1 MRLMEILIVVRIE
14 DSRIREYA
22 NHLSNHLTKLGHTVR
37 LGPENLHKEQKKLFD
52 SLSPPDL
59 VVVVGGD
66 GTILLTTQLMPV
78 QVPLIG
84 VNWGEVGFLADLEP
98 EVAFRFFD
106 HFSLPIKT
114 EPRMRISLSID
125 GEYIGDALN
134 EALIV
139 TDRPAKMLK
148 FLIHINGVVAER
160 FRADGLLISTP
171 TGSTAYAM
179 SAGGPIVDPRVEGFL
194 MVPLA
199 PFMLSN
205 RPHLI
210 DSSRTVKVTLE
221 AEKPAKLVIDG
232 QIICHI
238 GEMSTIDII
247 RSTKPAL
254 FVDAGQNFFE
264 KINRK
269 LKHL

>member
-1 MRLMEILIVVRIE
+1 MMMDILIIIRIQ
-14 DSRIREYA
+14 DSRIQEYA
-22 NHLSNHLTKLGHTVR
+22 EQLTGHLINSGHQVR
-37 LGPENLHKEQKKLFD
+37 FGPKNLLSEQKLLFD
-52 SLSPPDL
+52 LFETPDL
-59 VVVVGGD
+59 VIVVGGD
-66 GTILLTTQLMPV
+66 GTILLTTQRMPV
-78 QVPLIG
+78 QVPIIG

-98 EVAFRFFD
+98 DDAFTFFD
-106 HFSLPIKT
+106 QMTLPVHT
-114 EPRMRISLSID
+114 EPRMRIALSID
-125 GEYIGDALN
+125 GRYIGNALN

-210 DSSRTVKVTLE
+210 DSTRTVSVTLE

-232 QIICHI
+232 QIIRHI
-238 GEMSTIDII
+238 GERSTIDITH
-247 RSTKPAL
+247 SPEPAL

-269 LKHL
+269 LRHL